1 MSQGNLFDDDF
12 NKGLERGADSL
23 GSFDDLSD
31 DDLDLLEA
39 ELEAQGGKS
48 FNAGSHIQKD
58 HPLLSGFDSST
69 GRYNSPT
76 YSTSNYWQGAYKSKG
91 YSNYSYN
98 NYKYQPVKSTSQYLR
113 ESSYWGNSYSYTT
126 SSKTLAHEQLHE
138 VLKELNKTIN
148 LTSNS
153 LDGQEET
160 LNVKFSNGLQV
171 NDFESNTLFVNPNV
185 MMNGDDPKDGDGY
198 YDALDAMNGQAM
210 LCSFMKKQIHTQ
222 ANQQYKE
229 CVDWSPRNIFAT
241 DIQQTAAKEVGEKWP
256 GFNSYISSQMH
267 TFGVSKQVIEK
278 GLQEEMVKLD
288 DIVESLCYNRLSG
301 EKIDYNLLP
310 PNFQAKMEEA
320 EALFNTMMDT
330 TCQPEDR
337 FLKALNIWE
346 NIQNLF
352 KDDIPPEPQQPQGGD
367 GQPQGGQGQPQNDDQ
382 DQEGDQDQDQPQNGQ
397 NQPQQKEVK
406 LDRNASPKD
415 RRFTGDNSYNNH
427 AQVEGDLV
435 FNQLDHNKKLRE
447 RLKQLNDA
455 LQGTM
460 KEDTELDPDIQ
471 YKLVIPPVN
480 QEEITAYDTFVRSN
494 KKAIDC
500 IKNSLMFHNNTA
512 TIPNYGLTDGD
523 LDEHALY
530 KMHFGEYER
539 LFERKETL
547 SEKGYHVTLV
557 IDQSGSMGGS
567 KIREASQLCIL
578 FSEAL
583 KYLRATEHSIYG
595 FETSYMNTWVYKD
608 KLYNKHKALI
618 NAESHGGTA
627 MGHHL
632 AAIGDKILVQY
643 PEYKNKFM
651 FVLCDG
657 EPTHRGQ
664 TMSPEQ
670 FTGHIIKKLRQQGI
684 QTFGIG
690 ICNGFNETTGNMI
703 FGEGNHITINN
714 VKDSLPI
721 LVNKMRKFLQK
732 SSKV

>member
-1 MSQGNLFDDDF
+1 MSQGSLFDDGM
-12 NKGLERGADSL
+12 NKGLERAADSL
-23 GSFDDLSD
+23 GSFDD
-31 DDLDLLEA
+31 DLELEA

-48 FNAGSHIQKD
+48 YNT
-58 HPLLSGFDSST
+58 HPLLRGFDSTT

-76 YSTSNYWQGAYKSKG
+76 YSTSNYWEGAYKNKG
-91 YSNYSYN
+91 YNYN
-98 NYKYQPVKSTSQYLR
+98 NSYKFQPVKSTSQYLR
-113 ESSYWGNSYSYTT
+113 SNSYWGNSYSYST
-126 SSKTLAHEQLHE
+126 SSANKTLAHEQLHE

-160 LNVKFSNGLQV
+160 LNVKFSNGLAI
-171 NDFESNTLFVNPNV
+171 NDFDSNTLFVNPNV
-185 MMNGDDPKDGDGY
+185 MMEGDDPKAGDGY

-210 LCSFMKKQIHTQ
+210 LCSFMRKQIHPQ

-229 CVDWSPRNIFAT
+229 CEEWSPRNIFAT

-288 DIVESLCYNRLSG
+288 DIVESICYNRLSG
-301 EKIDYNLLP
+301 DKIDYNLLP
-310 PNFQAKMEEA
+310 LKFQAKMEEA
-320 EALFNTMMDT
+320 EQLFNNMMDT
-330 TCQPEDR
+330 PCQPEER

-352 KDDIPPEPQQPQGGD
+352 KDDLPPEQPQD
-367 GQPQGGQGQPQNDDQ
+367 NKGQSQGGEGDQ
-382 DQEGDQDQDQPQNGQ
+382 DQEGQQQPN
-397 NQPQQKEVK
+397 ELK
-406 LDRNASPKD
+406 LDKTSSQKD

-447 RLKQLNDA
+447 RLKQLDDA
-455 LQGTM
+455 LHGIM
-460 KEDTELDPDIQ
+460 KEESELEEDVK
-471 YKLVIPPVN
+471 YKLVVPPVN
-480 QEEITAYDTFVRSN
+480 QEEITEYDSFVRSH
-494 KKAIDC
+494 KKAIDS
-500 IKNSLMFHNNTA
+500 IKNSFMFHNNTA
-512 TIPNYGLTDGD
+512 SIPNYGLTDGD

-557 IDQSGSMGGS
+557 LDQSGSMSGQ
-567 KIREASQLCIL
+567 KIQEARELTIL

-583 KYLRATEHSIYG
+583 KYLRATEYSIYG
-595 FETSYMNTWVYKD
+595 FETSDMNTWVYKD
-608 KLYNKHKALI
+608 KLYNKQKALI
-618 NAESHGGTA
+618 KADVHGGTA
-627 MGHHL
+627 MGQHL
-632 AAIGDKILVQY
+632 AAIGDKILTQY
-643 PEYKNKFM
+643 PEFQNKFM

-657 EPTHRGQ
+657 EPTHRGKS
-664 TMSPEQ
+664 MNPEEL
-670 FTGHIIKKLRQQGI
+670 TGHVIKKLKQQGI

-690 ICNGFNETTGNMI
+690 LCNGFNEATGNKI
-703 FGEGNHITINN
+703 FGEGNHITIDN

-721 LVNKMRKFLQK
+721 LVNKLRKFLQK
-732 SSKV
+732 TSK